1 MRLNNALQTET
12 GTTVIRPTS
21 GWVPPRFGE
30 LWHHRQLLYF
40 LAWRDLKVRYS
51 QTLLGAGWT
60 LFQPI
65 AMMVVFTL
73 AFERVGNVKT
83 EGVPYQVFVLAGL
96 VFWNFFSR
104 AVTQGADSLT
114 SNAALV
120 TKTSCP
126 RLVIP
131 LASVV
136 SAFVDFAVTL
146 AFFFIFAAA
155 YGTYPSWR
163 LVVLPFALLLGVAF
177 LAGLVLLLSAL
188 NVRYRDVRQALPFLI
203 QLWLFLSPVA
213 YPISQLG
220 PRLARI
226 LTLNPLV
233 GIIDSVRWSLIGT
246 NGPTPG
252 ALTAA
257 IAISLVTLVVGL
269 AYFARAERT
278 IADLA

>member
-1 MRLNNALQTET
+1 MRPTHALQTEA

-40 LAWRDLKVRYS
+40 LAWRDLKVRYA
-51 QTLLGAGWT
+51 QTLLGAVWT
-60 LFQPI
+60 VFQPI
-65 AMMVVFTL
+65 ALMVVFTL
-73 AFERVGNVKT
+73 AFQRVGNVKT
-83 EGVPYQVFVLAGL
+83 QGVPYQVFVLAGL
-96 VFWNFFSR
+96 TFWNFFSR
-104 AVTQGADSLT
+104 AVTVGADSLT
-114 SNAALV
+114 ANAALV

-131 LASVV
+131 LASLV
-136 SAFVDFAVTL
+136 SAFVDFAITL
-146 AFFFIFAAA
+146 AFFFIFAAW
-155 YGTYPSWR
+155 YGTYPTWR
-163 LVVLPFALLLGVAF
+163 LVVLPFALLLGIAF
-177 LAGLVLLLSAL
+177 IAGLVLLLSAL

-213 YPISQLG
+213 YPISLLG
-220 PRLARI
+220 PRAARL
-226 LTLNPLV
+226 LTINPLV

-246 NGPTPG
+246 NGPSAA
-252 ALTAA
+252 ALTFA
-257 IAISLVTLVVGL
+257 IAISIVTLVVGL